1 MRRGA
6 DERVMNFGKL
16 QFGSLVIDG
25 IRYSHDLIIDRG
37 RLRRRKKKPS
47 KKFREL
53 FGHTPLSL
61 EEKIPWKCKSF
72 VVGTGRYGSLP
83 VMEEVRAEARQRK
96 IRLLIMPTDE
106 ALEILTRNPE
116 QTNAILHVTC

>member
-1 MRRGA
+1 
-6 DERVMNFGKL
+6 MNFGKL
-16 QFGSLVIDG
+16 QFGSLVVDG
-25 IRYSHDLIIDRG
+25 IRYSHDLIIDRDK
-37 RLRRRKKKPS
+37 LRKRKKEPS

-61 EEKIPWKCKSF
+61 EEKIPWKCRCL

-83 VMEEVRAEARQRK
+83 VMDEVKTEARQRK

-116 QTNAILHVTC
+116 HTNAILHVTC